1 MSTIIRL
8 SLLLVSAAV
17 AALLTWAFS
26 AAPVVWVPEPSD
38 AFRLVINVAYRLIG
52 FIFFVAL
59 LLPVWLPAV
68 VPTKFNK
75 QMRAIQWVCAS
86 LLFAVVVGLL
96 TLMVAMASTSKFL
109 ISVSLFTGLAAAI
122 HTQGARSSSIKNA
135 A

>member
-96 TLMVAMASTSKFL
+96 TLMVAMAST
-109 ISVSLFTGLAAAI
+109 
-122 HTQGARSSSIKNA
+122 
-135 A
+135 